1 MKEDGEPDAGDLH
14 VRFDGREVETGK
26 EMEEPQSRG
35 RRTGAERNR
44 KVGDGISLHLLCNTT
59 WISLHRA
66 TSRPY
71 SRHPPLAR
79 PTPIRMHAACR
90 FAFAPSSDRSP
101 LTLFRVRAVLR
112 SLALG

>member
-26 EMEEPQSRG
+26 GMEGPQNRG
-35 RRTGAERNR
+35 RRTGAEDDR
-44 KVGDGISLHLLCNTT
+44 KVGDGISLLLFSNTT

-71 SRHPPLAR
+71 SLPATRIPR
-79 PTPIRMHAACR
+79 QAC
-90 FAFAPSSDRSP
+90 FTF
-101 LTLFRVRAVLR
+101 LTADNTGPG
-112 SLALG
+112 SLLDESEGATLPGDW

>member
-35 RRTGAERNR
+35 RRTGAEDDR
-44 KVGDGISLHLLCNTT
+44 KVGDGVSLDLLSNTA

-71 SRHPPLAR
+71 SHR
-79 PTPIRMHAACR
+79 PC
-90 FAFAPSSDRSP
+90 
-101 LTLFRVRAVLR
+101 VR
-112 SLALG
+112 SLLNPSERTP

>member
-26 EMEEPQSRG
+26 GMEGPQNRG
-35 RRTGAERNR
+35 RRTGAEDDR
-44 KVGDGISLHLLCNTT
+44 KVGDGISLLLFSNTT

-71 SRHPPLAR
+71 SLHQ
-79 PTPIRMHAACR
+79 TVV
-90 FAFAPSSDRSP
+90 SSASASWITG
-101 LTLFRVRAVLR
+101 LSAVTV
-112 SLALG
+112 

>member
-26 EMEEPQSRG
+26 GMEELQSRG
-35 RRTGAERNR
+35 RRARAEDDR
-44 KVGDGISLHLLCNTT
+44 KVGDGISLHLFSNTT

-71 SRHPPLAR
+71 SLPATKSERNQR
-79 PTPIRMHAACR
+79 IGVIMH
-90 FAFAPSSDRSP
+90 
-101 LTLFRVRAVLR
+101 RVE
-112 SLALG
+112 

>member
-26 EMEEPQSRG
+26 GMEGPQNRG
-35 RRTGAERNR
+35 RRTGAEDDR
-44 KVGDGISLHLLCNTT
+44 KVGDGISLLLFSNTT

-71 SRHPPLAR
+71 SLPTSRTWPLPGWPFAR
-79 PTPIRMHAACR
+79 LLAYGDGGASPDGL
-90 FAFAPSSDRSP
+90 DR
-101 LTLFRVRAVLR
+101 TRATR
-112 SLALG
+112 KP

>member
-26 EMEEPQSRG
+26 GMEELQSRG
-35 RRTGAERNR
+35 RRARAEDDR
-44 KVGDGISLHLLCNTT
+44 KVGDGISLHLFSNTT

-71 SRHPPLAR
+71 SLPF
-79 PTPIRMHAACR
+79 TPIPRQPCITFLIAD
-90 FAFAPSSDRSP
+90 S
-101 LTLFRVRAVLR
+101 RA
-112 SLALG
+112 

>member
-26 EMEEPQSRG
+26 GMEELQSRG
-35 RRTGAERNR
+35 RRARAEDDR
-44 KVGDGISLHLLCNTT
+44 KVGDGISLHLFSNTT

-71 SRHPPLAR
+71 SLPF
-79 PTPIRMHAACR
+79 TPIPRH
-90 FAFAPSSDRSP
+90 S
-101 LTLFRVRAVLR
+101 VLYFPDSR
-112 SLALG
+112 

>member
-26 EMEEPQSRG
+26 GMEGPQNRG
-35 RRTGAERNR
+35 RRTGAEDDR
-44 KVGDGISLHLLCNTT
+44 KVGDGISLLLFSNTT

-71 SRHPPLAR
+71 SQR
-79 PTPIRMHAACR
+79 PSLRLPSTTRNFFHA
-90 FAFAPSSDRSP
+90 SDLPVPR
-101 LTLFRVRAVLR
+101 TLL
-112 SLALG
+112 S